1 MTKRQQDFAALMV
14 RRWAA
19 YRKAWHNLT
28 PVQRR
33 NETARLERMKAQ
45 WAKEGRM
52 PWPSESQ
59 ECSADHALVSALD
72 IQHGPPSRQ
81 ECYLSVELL
90 AKLHGFAS
98 SSFLA
103 THAGKPWEWWR
114 GGLEST
120 KEARAECFGFLVVI
134 AEGARPWK

>member
-1 MTKRQQDFAALMV
+1 MV

-28 PVQRR
+28 PSQRR

-52 PWPSESQ
+52 PWPSQSQ
-59 ECSADHALVSALD
+59 QCSADHALVSALD

-90 AKLHGFAS
+90 AKLHGFGRTSYLAQYATMPWTWWEADGYNGDARQECRG
-98 SSFLA
+98 FLA
-103 THAGKPWEWWR
+103 
-114 GGLEST
+114 L
-120 KEARAECFGFLVVI
+120 I
-134 AEGARPWK
+134 AEGARP